1 MQIFVLNI
9 EGKTTTLE
17 VEPFDIIKTVK
28 EKLEAKIGVP
38 HYLQRLSYNCK
49 LLIDE
54 EKTLL
59 HYNIRK
65 ESNLRLNL
73 QTWQRDAPGPVSGSG
88 LGLDW
93 NKLANVAKSKIDEEI
108 AKKKLVYDCLVKEKS
123 SKNRQLDQV
132 KVEMRYHE
140 AAELQSSQ
148 MIVEKEEEIKV
159 KEHNL
164 KVAQEQLEVIKRER
178 SCLKGQKDMASLKR
192 SAKRDEL
199 DNLQVKI
206 ARIDEEMNQTFV
218 TAGERLSKENEELVV
233 TNQAMKKF
241 LQEAIVDRESNLECP
256 VCYQV
261 ASPPIYKCYGEHLI
275 CSSCLPRVKNC
286 PTCRSGFSKSD
297 KKFRLAEGNWRELQK
312 LKSKLEEM

>member
-1 MQIFVLNI
+1 MQIFVLNV

-38 HYLQRLSYNCK
+38 HYLQRLSFNCK
-49 LLIDE
+49 LLLDE

-59 HYNIRK
+59 HFNIRK

-73 QTWQRDAPGPVSGSG
+73 QTWQRDAPGPSG

-108 AKKKLVYDCLVKEKS
+108 AKKKLLHDSFVKEKN
-123 SKNRQLDQV
+123 SKIRQLEQI

-140 AAELQSSQ
+140 AAELQTSQ
-148 MIVEKEEEIKV
+148 DIVEKEEEIKV
-159 KEHNL
+159 REHNL
-164 KVAQEQLEVIKRER
+164 KVAQELLEVSKRER
-178 SCLKGQKDMASLKR
+178 CCLKGQKGMACLKR

-206 ARIDEEMNQTFV
+206 ARIDEDIKETYV
-218 TAGERLSKENEELVV
+218 TAGERLSKENEELVE
-233 TNQAMKKF
+233 TNQAMRTF
-241 LQEAIVDRESNLECP
+241 LQEAIVDKESNLECP

-286 PTCRSGFSKSD
+286 PTCRSGFSRSD
-297 KKFRLAEGNWRELQK
+297 IQTC
-312 LKSKLEEM
+312 